1 MSEQKHTYLNYQ
13 KVIIN
18 YIFSFSWDII
28 KYDFNTVQIK
38 LLKNNIDNPTHWKW
52 YSKSL
57 HDRHFWGISDNE
69 SASYHPTIVSKNLRS
84 LISREKIANK
94 ISIVAPYYDKNN
106 ELSKNKEIIG
116 ELYFDIRLFENGT
129 GTITFSIILND
140 SELNDNDSKSFEK
153 VMLAQHLA
161 TSIDSNKDSTKHI
174 TDSFL
179 KVSDSF
185 RDKYRLSSNKIY
197 LAEMFTKL
205 LNYFKELKGIVWA
218 ELSALNR
225 ESEEEFLIKNWQT
238 PYVVTNIEVSENSL
252 ERLVDRQE
260 PGLIKEVGAIAVRL
274 ALDNNV
280 DVSEYQKQIRRE
292 YVYRSLGFY
301 TNPKEDADGSI
312 NAKKH
317 KQQIRLRNYSH
328 SNNLF
333 YTYGRRAAVAITS
346 DFSSHPAYYVLPTYI
361 NILEILRS
369 RWQLG
374 TITNMFLDETFE
386 KVAHNDSVDDL
397 VNKIFRCRVLYGLY
411 LQNPTPYLFDSG
423 AVTEI
428 ADSAD
433 QIFWLEKI
441 GIELERKLMAL
452 DRLVEVIYAKQRL
465 QKYGVKKQ

>member
-28 KYDFNTVQIK
+28 EFDFNTIQEK
-38 LLKNNIDNPTHWKW
+38 LLKNNTENPSHWKW
-52 YSKSL
+52 KSKSL
-57 HDRHFWGISDNE
+57 HERHFWGINE
-69 SASYHPTIVSKNLRS
+69 DENASYHPTIVSKNLRS
-84 LISREKIANK
+84 LISSELMTKDVN
-94 ISIVAPYYDKNN
+94 IVAPYYN
-106 ELSKNKEIIG
+106 KNKERDYKKMKG
-116 ELYFDIRLFENGT
+116 DLYFDTRLFENGT
-129 GTITFSIILND
+129 GTITFSIILD
-140 SELNDNDSKSFEK
+140 EDELSGSDAASFEK
-153 VMLAQHLA
+153 IMLAQHLA
-161 TSIDSNKDSTKHI
+161 TSIDNNKDSKKHI
-174 TDSFL
+174 TDSFI
-179 KVSDSF
+179 KVSNAIKN
-185 RDKYRLSSNKIY
+185 KYHLSDNDIY

-205 LNYFKELKGIVWA
+205 LNHYRELKGIVWA
-218 ELSALNR
+218 ELTALDGIGN
-225 ESEEEFLIKNWQT
+225 EQFPSKNWQT
-238 PYVVTNIEVSENSL
+238 PYVVTNIEVKKDCL

-274 ALDNNV
+274 ALDNNE

-292 YVYRSLGFY
+292 YVYRALGFY
-301 TNPKEDADGSI
+301 TNPEEAEDKAI
-312 NAKKH
+312 NAKGH
-317 KQQIRLRNYSH
+317 KKQIRLRNYSH

-346 DFSSHPAYYVLPTYI
+346 DFSSHPAYFVLPTFM

-386 KVAHNDSVDDL
+386 KVAHNESVDDL
-397 VNKIFRCRVLYGLY
+397 VNEIFKCRVLYGLF

-441 GIELERKLMAL
+441 GLELERKLIAL
-452 DRLVEVIYAKQRL
+452 DRLVDVIYAKQRL
-465 QKYGVKKQ
+465 RKYGVKE